1 MLYAA
6 CRKGSAV
13 VAFSDIFT
21 VALAEFVVGPDRDR
35 DTVEGNDELIFFFFK
50 INNWFAIGTHTE
62 RNEGKQIHVLIMK
75 LSFAHACMCADPAL
89 PVSRFPR

>member
-35 DTVEGNDELIFFFFK
+35 DTVEGNDELIFFFF
-50 INNWFAIGTHTE
+50 
-62 RNEGKQIHVLIMK
+62 
-75 LSFAHACMCADPAL
+75 
-89 PVSRFPR
+89 